1 MALAA
6 TVFKADLQIADM
18 DRGYY
23 GDHALVLARHPSET
37 EERMMVRLLAY
48 VLNAPADPSD
58 GALEFD
64 KDLWEADAPA
74 LCRRDLT
81 GLLLHW
87 IELGQPE
94 EKRLSRAC
102 ARARRVTVYAYAAT
116 APAWWASVAGRLG
129 RLPNL
134 EVWQFPADQV
144 RELGQLA
151 QRSMNLQVTLQDGG
165 LWIGEGEKSVELTP
179 VRLNEG

>member
-1 MALAA
+1 MALKATIHRAA
-6 TVFKADLQIADM
+6 VSFSDL
-18 DRGYY
+18 DRNQYS
-23 GDHALVLARHPSET
+23 DHTLTLARHPSET
-37 EERMMVRLLAY
+37 EERMMVRLLAF

-74 LCRRDLT
+74 LSRRDLT

-94 EKRLSRAC
+94 EKRLTRAC
-102 ARARRVTVYAYAAT
+102 ARARRVTVYAYATT

-144 RELGQLA
+144 QALGEMA

-165 LWIGEGEKSVELTP
+165 LWIGEGEVSVELTP

>member
-1 MALAA
+1 MAL
-6 TVFKADLQIADM
+6 KAIIHRASVSFSDLDRNHYAD
-18 DRGYY
+18 
-23 GDHALVLARHPSET
+23 HTLTLARHPSET
-37 EERMMVRLLAY
+37 EERMMVRLLAF
-48 VLNAPADPSD
+48 VLNAPADPGD

-74 LCRRDLT
+74 LCRCDLT

-116 APAWWASVAGRLG
+116 APAWWASVAGRLN

-165 LWIGEGEKSVELTP
+165 LWIGEGDVSVELTP
-179 VRLNEG
+179 VRLKQE